1 MQSQNKG
8 LVKRLR
14 CQIMYIEVS
23 MYIVCIIYCI
33 NIEIQTL
40 RRLAWLIMNKWKCH
54 MCECESIYSY
64 VESRMYKY
72 IDAFVFFI
80 LFMLRIMR
88 KPNNQLSTVNKY
100 SGGFDSL
107 NCRRTIYLFM

>member
-64 VESRMYKY
+64 VESRMHL
-72 IDAFVFFI
+72 FFHPVHVKNHAKTQQPT
-80 LFMLRIMR
+80 F
-88 KPNNQLSTVNKY
+88 N
-100 SGGFDSL
+100 G
-107 NCRRTIYLFM
+107 

>member
-72 IDAFVFFI
+72 IDDAFVF
-80 LFMLRIMR
+80 
-88 KPNNQLSTVNKY
+88 S
-100 SGGFDSL
+100 SCS
-107 NCRRTIYLFM
+107 C